1 MPTLRVAL
9 AQINV
14 TVGDLAGNTA
24 KIIDY
29 MGRARDIGADLVA
42 FPELAV
48 TGYPPEDLVFRP
60 RFVRDNVERM
70 QEIASVSEGIAAV
83 FGFVDSDDHLRNAAA
98 IASDGRLVGVYH
110 KRRLPNYGVF
120 DEQRYFEP
128 GAECPVYR
136 IGGVPVGF
144 NVCEDIWFEEED
156 DPIVL
161 QSRAG
166 ARLVVT
172 INGSPYHAG
181 KLREREEMV
190 AGLASRHGVYMA
202 YLNLVG
208 GQDELVFDGASMVF
222 GPDGRLIARGSQ
234 FEEELIAVDLELD
247 GSSVAERP
255 LLPERPV
262 RGYDE
267 SGEVYAALVMGTR
280 DYVRKCGFSRVL
292 VALSGGIDSSL
303 VAAVA
308 ADALGAENVTTV
320 FMPSRFSSE
329 QSLIDAREVSE
340 NLGIEMRTISIE
352 EPFSAYLDALAEDF
366 QGDGV
371 GGRGGEHAV
380 ADTRQPDHGAV
391 EQAGH
396 AGADDG
402 QQERDGHGLCH
413 DLRRHGGRFRGHQGR
428 AEDYGL
434 PAGGAQEPDGPRGG
448 DSPERHR
455 QGSHRGASA

>member
-1 MPTLRVAL
+1 
-9 AQINV
+9 
-14 TVGDLAGNTA
+14 
-24 KIIDY
+24 

-202 YLNLVG
+202 YLNLCRG
-208 GQDELVFDGASMVF
+208 PGRACLRRREYGLRPRRASHS
-222 GPDGRLIARGSQ
+222 PR
-234 FEEELIAVDLELD
+234 E
-247 GSSVAERP
+247 
-255 LLPERPV
+255 PV
-262 RGYDE
+262 RGGAHCGRVWSWTAQALP
-267 SGEVYAALVMGTR
+267 SGR
-280 DYVRKCGFSRVL
+280 CFRS
-292 VALSGGIDSSL
+292 
-303 VAAVA
+303 
-308 ADALGAENVTTV
+308 
-320 FMPSRFSSE
+320 
-329 QSLIDAREVSE
+329 
-340 NLGIEMRTISIE
+340 
-352 EPFSAYLDALAEDF
+352 
-366 QGDGV
+366 
-371 GGRGGEHAV
+371 
-380 ADTRQPDHGAV
+380 
-391 EQAGH
+391 
-396 AGADDG
+396 
-402 QQERDGHGLCH
+402 
-413 DLRRHGGRFRGHQGR
+413 GRFAGTTSR
-428 AEDYGL
+428 ARCTR
-434 PAGGAQEPDGPRGG
+434 P
-448 DSPERHR
+448 S
-455 QGSHRGASA
+455 